1 MVQASRL
8 DEWVERLDRAAVSS
22 DSSMRRSGMVSSTVL
37 HVLSD
42 SGDPPYVGSLVSRPF
57 EPGGDAARGGG
68 DGRFA
73 GRARGRPDRGVLGTH
88 VPVDRVGSPRG
99 ARFAAGPS
107 HAGADRT
114 DHEVRFPPFLLATAP
129 DDDCASP
136 VAVPEWGP
144 VTRSV
149 GSAPPEP
156 VWRLLRIWQT
166 QPVSD
171 EDTTQTPANLER
183 CQRMFWTQQ
192 RSAGAVRHCIL
203 GCAGQCSM
211 LRSSSQ
217 PCS

>member
-1 MVQASRL
+1 M
-8 DEWVERLDRAAVSS
+8 
-22 DSSMRRSGMVSSTVL
+22 
-37 HVLSD
+37 
-42 SGDPPYVGSLVSRPF
+42 
-57 EPGGDAARGGG
+57 
-68 DGRFA
+68 
-73 GRARGRPDRGVLGTH
+73 GVLPAALEADRIVVCWEHTYLSIALE
-88 VPVDRVGSPRG
+88 VPG
-99 ARFAAGPS
+99 AHGLPP
-107 HAGADRT
+107 GLVMLDADRT